1 MLFNSLNLKTKV
13 FLIIQSVCMLMG
25 ASRHIVWVFNNGF
38 LSEKYNAS
46 FFSALFWDSLTFLDP
61 IAAFLLILKP
71 KKGLYLVLAIML
83 LDIIHNNIFYLEE
96 LYFSSIS
103 ITDWIKK
110 YWMIGMQMI
119 FGVFVISTFKSN
131 LTNVKKAEML
141 K

>member
-1 MLFNSLNLKTKV
+1 
-13 FLIIQSVCMLMG
+13 
-25 ASRHIVWVFNNGF
+25 
-38 LSEKYNAS
+38 
-46 FFSALFWDSLTFLDP
+46 
-61 IAAFLLILKP
+61 
-71 KKGLYLVLAIML
+71 ML

>member
-1 MLFNSLNLKTKV
+1 MGQFDVFRPNSCLSPNFKT
-13 FLIIQSVCMLMG
+13 
-25 ASRHIVWVFNNGF
+25 
-38 LSEKYNAS
+38 
-46 FFSALFWDSLTFLDP
+46 
-61 IAAFLLILKP
+61 